1 MTYPRKPPT
10 RDEWIGVLAL
20 CVLLA
25 VLVGQCARGTLG
37 QGDERRIDW
46 RAR

>member
-1 MTYPRKPPT
+1 MTYPARPPT

-25 VLVGQCARGTLG
+25 VVTSQCARGTLG
-37 QGDERRIDW
+37 QGDERRIG
-46 RAR
+46 AR